1 MALSNTNDTTIF
13 LHFRHFNK
21 YLFNDDIKN
30 QDWALATENNDIAL
44 LFTNLLGLFNK
55 YKALNPMITTRIKKS
70 EEID

>member
-44 LFTNLLGLFNK
+44 LFTNLLGPF
-55 YKALNPMITTRIKKS
+55 
-70 EEID
+70 